1 MFKFIAN
8 IFAAQRNAA
17 ALLAA
22 MDELHAVEAKTKS
35 IISHAT
41 GGAFSDLDA
50 SLNDICVEISKSKNH
65 VYHEARKMEREA
77 LAGDL
82 LHSMHDAERR
92 VLVLLHDEVGR
103 KLADIAEEARLT
115 VDEVRII
122 AKGFVIKGLAY
133 FCPLFDMD
141 SGTPKG
147 SGYLLSPEGNELKA
161 RQLAANVADSAAK
174 ARALA
179 A

>member
-1 MFKFIAN
+1 MFKVIAN
-8 IFAAQRNAA
+8 IIAAQRNAA

-22 MDELHAVEAKTKS
+22 MDELHAVEAKFRN
-35 IISHAT
+35 IVSHAT
-41 GGAFSDLDA
+41 GGALQDITLP
-50 SLNDICVEISKSKNH
+50 LNTIAVEISRCRNSVWEQAQESKAK
-65 VYHEARKMEREA
+65 E

-115 VDEVRII
+115 VDEVRTI

-133 FCPLFDMD
+133 I
-141 SGTPKG
+141 GTLMNESDG
-147 SGYLLSPEGNELKA
+147 TMAGRGYLLTGAGYDLKA
-161 RQLAANVADSAAK
+161 RQLAANVADSAAAAK
-174 ARALA
+174 ALA